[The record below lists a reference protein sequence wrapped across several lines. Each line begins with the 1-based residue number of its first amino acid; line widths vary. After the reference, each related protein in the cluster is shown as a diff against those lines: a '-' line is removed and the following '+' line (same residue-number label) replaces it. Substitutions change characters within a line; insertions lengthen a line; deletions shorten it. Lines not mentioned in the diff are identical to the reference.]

1 MRIHRATRVFLCP
14 LVLAVFTAGAWAQ
27 DGEASETEQLR
38 AELDALRAEVT
49 ELKKQQND
57 GDTWLDERRA
67 EEVKALVREVIADA
81 DQRASLHGG
90 SMGITDDGTIR
101 LLSSD
106 GSFEMRIGGQLQLRG
121 IGSVFTDDDASDN
134 RDEFGFQIARAKL
147 TFDGHV
153 ADPRLTYHVKLSAKR
168 DSGKQ
173 TLEEATLGY
182 DLGGGFGVVV
192 GRNKLPF
199 LRSEMVSFTK
209 LLAVD
214 RAAVTEF
221 FTLDR
226 AEKLQVNYAGDWLR
240 AAAAF
245 SDGGDTDATDFG
257 EDPVEF
263 ALTGRADVKLAGSW
277 KQAKDI
283 TAWPDDEMG
292 LFLGVAGHH
301 ENGDGNN
308 GRDYDYSAYTLDAL
322 FNYRGGSLLA
332 AFTHGFVDGD
342 RNDGVDNRQPYGIL
356 VEGGYHVSKK
366 LEPFARW
373 EYLDPDA
380 AGTEPIQIVTAG
392 ANYYFRKHNLKFTGD
407 VVYVY
412 EGAFDTSTDTIGPGN
427 NPFSSGLGLSEYK
440 SGEDLVVFRS
450 QIQLLF

>member
-1 MRIHRATRVFLCP
+1 MRIHTAIRTVA
-14 LVLAVFTAGAWAQ
+14 LVLVCGVAGGPVFAQ
-27 DGEASETEQLR
+27 PSETQQLR
-38 AELDALRAEVT
+38 EELAALRAEVA
-49 ELKKQQND
+49 ELKQQRAGGD
-57 GDTWLDERRA
+57 DTWLNERRA
-67 EEVKALVREVIADA
+67 EEVKQLVQEVIADA
-81 DQRASLHGG
+81 DRRASLQGG
-90 SMGITDDGTIR
+90 YMGITDDGTIR

-106 GSFEMRIGGQLQLRG
+106 GAFEMRIGGQIQLRG
-121 IGSVFTDDDASDN
+121 VTSVFTDDDASDN
-134 RDEFGFQIARAKL
+134 ADEFGFQVARAKL
-147 TFDGHV
+147 VFDGHV
-153 ADPRLTYHVKLSAKR
+153 ADPRLTYHLKLSAKK

-173 TLEEATLGY
+173 TLEEVTVGY

-199 LRSEMVSFTK
+199 LRSELVSFTK
-209 LLAVD
+209 QLAVD
-214 RAAVTEF
+214 RSSTTEF

-226 AEKLQVNYAGDWLR
+226 AEKVQLNYKGDWFR
-240 AAAAF
+240 GAVAF
-245 SDGGDTDATDFG
+245 SDGGDTDASDFG

-263 ALTGRADVKLAGSW
+263 AFTGRADLKLAGSW
-277 KQAKDI
+277 SQSKDI

-322 FNYRGGSLLA
+322 FNYRGGSVLA

-342 RNDGVDNRQPYGIL
+342 RNDGIDNRQPFGIL
-356 VEGGYHVSKK
+356 VEGGYHITRK

-380 AGTEPIQIVTAG
+380 AGSTPLQLVTAG
-392 ANYYFRKHNLKFTGD
+392 ANYYFRKHNVKFTAD
-407 VVYVY
+407 VVYLY
-412 EGAFDTSTDTIGPGN
+412 EGSFDKSNDTLGPGN
-427 NPFSSGLGLSEYK
+427 KPFSSGLGLSEFATD
-440 SGEDLVVFRS
+440 EDMVVIRS